1 MGKYMQIKEFD
12 TIISDTCTSQVTE
25 NIHKISD
32 SDFVSL
38 KQFIHDYSPKEDNS
52 DITEFMTLSFD
63 RKYGDTIKC
72 KNQVGLIQLKS
83 GFQIEILPKIYK
95 GNNEGIVK
103 SIFIKM
109 LRTLR
114 NFPSK
119 VFSSANLNTSR
130 MHLYEIFINMYIQ
143 EIIQLT
149 KIGLK
154 SNYSTVEDNQN
165 FYKGKLMFNEHIK
178 RNLSHKEK
186 FYVAYDEFNLDRPE
200 NRIIKSTLLK
210 LKSITQDFNNSSEIS
225 KLLMYFENI
234 KESNNYDSDF
244 SKITITRANKDYEN
258 SIIWAKVFL
267 KNKSFTT
274 FSGENS
280 ARTLLF
286 PMETV
291 FESYIANK
299 LKKVIDS
306 NLWSYTAQAKE
317 LFLFDEPRK
326 FRLKP
331 DIVIK
336 SKVDDKIIILDT
348 KWKNLIDDVSK
359 NYGISQQDMYQMYAY
374 SKKYKTAPV
383 IWLLYPLNQDMEK
396 YKDTGISF
404 IAKNNDDVTVN
415 VFFID
420 LFDIE
425 ESIKLLMNKVLI

>member
-1 MGKYMQIKEFD
+1 M
-12 TIISDTCTSQVTE
+12 
-25 NIHKISD
+25 
-32 SDFVSL
+32 
-38 KQFIHDYSPKEDNS
+38 
-52 DITEFMTLSFD
+52 
-63 RKYGDTIKC
+63 
-72 KNQVGLIQLKS
+72 
-83 GFQIEILPKIYK
+83 IL
-95 GNNEGIVK
+95 
-103 SIFIKM
+103 
-109 LRTLR
+109 
-114 NFPSK
+114 
-119 VFSSANLNTSR
+119 
-130 MHLYEIFINMYIQ
+130 
-143 EIIQLT
+143 
-149 KIGLK
+149 
-154 SNYSTVEDNQN
+154 
-165 FYKGKLMFNEHIK
+165 
-178 RNLSHKEK
+178 
-186 FYVAYDEFNLDRPE
+186 
-200 NRIIKSTLLK
+200 
-210 LKSITQDFNNSSEIS
+210 
-225 KLLMYFENI
+225 KLLMYFDGV
-234 KESNNYDSDF
+234 KESTNYDSDF

-280 ARTLLF
+280 ARALLF

-336 SKVDDKIIILDT
+336 SKVDEKIIILDT

-383 IWLLYPLNQDMEK
+383 IWLLYPLNQKMEK

-404 IAKNNDDVTVN
+404 IANNDDNVIVN

-425 ESIKLLMNKVLI
+425 ESIKVLKNKVLI